1 MSGDGPEF
9 DGPGG
14 AGDREDPIEPAEI
27 GERDAPPVEERPYK
41 VIFEAN
47 RCIGTGKCAAVSD
60 NWELDLE
67 TGIARPRAFFF
78 GEDELEGNV
87 RAAEVCPA
95 KKGAGV
101 IHVVDR
107 RTGEEVAP
115 DPHGDGTP
123 SVDW

>member
-1 MSGDGPEF
+1 MSHGSDAEGDE
-9 DGPGG
+9 
-14 AGDREDPIEPAEI
+14 AIDPTEV
-27 GERDAPPVEERPYK
+27 GEVDAPPVDEKPYK

-47 RCIGTGKCAAVSD
+47 ACIGTGKCATVSS

-67 TGIARPRAFFF
+67 TGIARPRTYFF
-78 GEDELEGNV
+78 GEDALEENV

-95 KKGAGV
+95 KKGVGV

-107 RTGEEVAP
+107 RTGSEVAP
-115 DPHGDGTP
+115 NPHGDGTL

>member
-1 MSGDGPEF
+1 MSDEGRTPAPDG
-9 DGPGG
+9 
-14 AGDREDPIEPAEI
+14 EDPEGPIDPAQI
-27 GERDAPPVEERPYK
+27 GETDAPPIEEKPYK
-41 VIFEAN
+41 VLFEAN
-47 RCIGTGKCAAVSD
+47 RCIGTGKCATVSA

-67 TGIARPRAFFF
+67 TGIARPRSYFF
-78 GEDELEGNV
+78 GEDEVEANV

-101 IHVVDR
+101 IHVIDR
-107 RTGEEVAP
+107 RTGAEIAP

>member
-1 MSGDGPEF
+1 MSGEAGRRVDGA
-9 DGPGG
+9 DDGG
-14 AGDREDPIEPAEI
+14 AIDPASI
-27 GERDAPPVEERPYK
+27 GEHHAPPVDEMPYK
-41 VIFEAN
+41 VVFEAN
-47 RCIGTGKCAAVSD
+47 RCIGTGKCATVSE

-78 GEDELEGNV
+78 GEEALAGNV
-87 RAAEVCPA
+87 RAAEACPA

-107 RTGEEVAP
+107 RTGEELAP
-115 DPHGDGTP
+115 DPHGDGRL